1 MKMDILLNEYERID
15 DLCCNGYRLI
25 QNTAC
30 FCFGMDAVLLSS
42 WAVARKGERV
52 LDLCTGNGVI
62 PILMHGK
69 NEGIRCTGIEI
80 QKTSAELAGRNVVLN
95 KIDNDINIIMG
106 DVKEA
111 QSLTAGALYDVVTV
125 NPPYMNENHG
135 IVNPESAKAIARHEL
150 LCTLDDVVRAAS
162 KCLKVKGR
170 FYMVHRPQRLVD
182 IMETLRRYKLEPK
195 RIRMVHPHAE
205 DKANMVLVEAVKGG
219 NAQLIV
225 ESPLVVY
232 HRDGNYTDELL
243 HMYGMK

>member
-1 MKMDILLNEYERID
+1 MLNEYERLD

-42 WAVARKGERV
+42 WATAKCGERV

-69 NEGIRCTGIEI
+69 NEGIKCTGIEI
-80 QKTSAELAGRNVVLN
+80 QETSANLAARNVTLN
-95 KIDNDINIIMG
+95 QIEQDINIIKG
-106 DVKEA
+106 DVKDVP
-111 QSLTAGALYDVVTV
+111 SLTEGALYDVVTA

-162 KCLKVKGR
+162 MCLKVKGR

-182 IMETLRRYKLEPK
+182 IFETLRKYKLEPK
-195 RIRMVHPHAE
+195 RLRMVHPHLE

-219 NAQLIV
+219 NTQLIV
-225 ESPLVVY
+225 EAPLVVY
-232 HRDGNYTDELL
+232 HGDGNYTDELL
-243 HMYGMK
+243 RMYGMK